1 MAVSLLILSILVTS
15 VLSQS
20 CNIRETDEGSVCVCN
35 AKYCDTVPD
44 LDVSTGKYQVY
55 STSKAKLG
63 FYSTTGSF
71 VENTDGEESSIIIDQ
86 DTKHQSII
94 GFGGAFTDSTGINI
108 KLLPEGAQKN
118 LIESYFG
125 SSGIAYSLC
134 RVPIGGTDFST
145 RGYSYDDV
153 EGDDTLEHFAL
164 QDDDFDFKI
173 PFILQAKA
181 LRNDNIKLFA
191 SAWSA
196 PTWMKTNNDWS
207 GIGSLKEEY
216 YQLWAD
222 YILRFYEEYEKQNIS
237 FWGVT
242 TQNEPSDGLT
252 VSTKINSMGWSS
264 SQMNKWVG
272 ENLGPTIRN
281 STFSDLKIMLHDDSR
296 NTFSNLSLL
305 LQNEKTMSYA
315 DGVAVHWYANTEI
328 PASSLEILNIVRTLF
343 DKEDWFFISSEA
355 CNGYLYVFG
364 MDKSVRK
371 GSWSR
376 GENYINDIL
385 DNLEHGAVGWVDW
398 NMVLN
403 EIGGPTYIDNYLDSP
418 VLINATM
425 QEFYKQPMFYSLGHF
440 SKFAVPDSIRLET
453 TVEELDNVRA
463 MAFLRP
469 DNLIALIISNSGSE
483 KTSVRIQNSQGQT
496 AAIQIEANSIN
507 TVLYS

>member
-1 MAVSLLILSILVTS
+1 MVVPLLILSMVVTS

-20 CNIRETDEGSVCVCN
+20 CNIRDTDEGSVCVCN
-35 AKYCDTVPD
+35 AKYCDTVPE
-44 LDVSTGKYQVY
+44 LDVSTGKYQLY

-71 VENTDGEESSIIIDQ
+71 VENTDGEESSITVDQ
-86 DTKHQSII
+86 DTKHQNII
-94 GFGGAFTDSTGINI
+94 GFGGINI
-108 KLLPEGAQKN
+108 KLLPEGAEKN

-125 SSGIAYSLC
+125 NSGIAYSLC

-164 QDDDFDFKI
+164 QQDDLDYKI

-181 LRNDNIKLFA
+181 LRNNNIKLFA

-196 PTWMKTNNDWS
+196 PTWMKTINDWFT
-207 GIGSLKEEY
+207 GSLKDEY

-222 YILRFYEEYEKQNIS
+222 YNLRFYEEYNKRNIS
-237 FWGVT
+237 FWGMT
-242 TQNEPSDGLT
+242 TQNEPSGA
-252 VSTKINSMGWSS
+252 GWSP
-264 SQMNKWVG
+264 SQMN
-272 ENLGPTIRN
+272 
-281 STFSDLKIMLHDDSR
+281 
-296 NTFSNLSLL
+296 
-305 LQNEKTMSYA
+305 
-315 DGVAVHWYANTEI
+315 
-328 PASSLEILNIVRTLF
+328 LEQ
-343 DKEDWFFISSEA
+343 
-355 CNGYLYVFG
+355 
-364 MDKSVRK
+364 
-371 GSWSR
+371 
-376 GENYINDIL
+376 
-385 DNLEHGAVGWVDW
+385 GAGGWVDW

-403 EIGGPTYIDNYLDSP
+403 EEGGPTYIDNYVDSP
-418 VLINATM
+418 IIVNATL
-425 QEFYKQPMFYSLGHF
+425 QEFYKQPMFYALGHF
-440 SKFAVPDSIRLET
+440 SKFAVPDSVRLET
-453 TVEELDNVRA
+453 TVKDLDNVRA